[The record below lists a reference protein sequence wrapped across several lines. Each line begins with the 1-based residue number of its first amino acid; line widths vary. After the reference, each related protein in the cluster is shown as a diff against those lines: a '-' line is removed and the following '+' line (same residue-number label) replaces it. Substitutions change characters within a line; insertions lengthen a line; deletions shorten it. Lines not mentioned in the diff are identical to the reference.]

1 MYDTDAN
8 RSCAMLI
15 PTPTRRAIHEA
26 LFADGVLVAIK
37 NVHHKE
43 HCTIKTASNLHV
55 IKAMQVSRVAF
66 DDYPSFAR

>member
-1 MYDTDAN
+1 
-8 RSCAMLI
+8 MLI

-55 IKAMQVSRVAF
+55 IKAMQVCDIAPITAIGMHTIKLSMF
-66 DDYPSFAR
+66 CSN